1 LKFALEVWSHDW
13 NETLRT
19 CAAAER
25 LGYDAFYYGESPTGL
40 NLDCWVVLAAL
51 ARATRE
57 IRIGPVIANL
67 LPVYRSLALLA
78 RQAASTAILSDGR
91 LDFRTGA
98 GASKRYADPWWE
110 PFGVEYP
117 RYEERLGLLERCV
130 PLLRSLWAGRS
141 VHVDGGDVEV
151 SLGFEHPAIPITIAA
166 TGPSGLACAARHA
179 DVWEASYRSPA
190 EFVAL
195 ASRLEVLPGATQRSI
210 GRSLELDVFVGRN
223 AREAAAVVARV
234 KEERGPDR
242 APQVIERSIRGTPPE
257 IVPQLASLHSA
268 GVEQLVLAFHD
279 PHDVAALEGF
289 AEAMQAFRR
298 G

>member
-1 LKFALEVWSHDW
+1 MRFALEVWSHDW
-13 NETLRT
+13 SETLRT

-67 LPVYRSLALLA
+67 LPKYRALALLA
-78 RQAASTAILSDGR
+78 RQAASVAIVSGGR

-117 RYEERLGLLERCV
+117 RYRERLRLLERSV

-141 VHVDGGDVEV
+141 ARMDGGDVEV
-151 SLGFEHPAIPITIAA
+151 SLGLEHPAIPITIAA
-166 TGPSGLACAARHA
+166 TGPSGMACAARHA
-179 DVWEASYRSPA
+179 DVWEASYRSPEA
-190 EFVAL
+190 FAAL
-195 ASRLEVLPGATQRSI
+195 ASRLDALPDATQRCI
-210 GRSLELDVFVGRN
+210 GRSLELDAFVGRS

-242 APQVIERSIRGTPPE
+242 SSQVIERSIRGTPRE
-257 IVPQLASLHSA
+257 IVPQLASLQSA

-279 PHDVAALEGF
+279 PHDIAALKGF
-289 AEAMQAFRR
+289 AEAMEAFRR